1 MTKKIVYLFG
11 AGATHA
17 ELMALD
23 PDLEPDENGL
33 LISNVSKRV
42 ISRAKKNLAYIK
54 DVELVTGTSGSLNI
68 ELYMSL
74 IENSKIHNWADK
86 TSLLKQL
93 VEADITSV
101 LKTFGSERFFLHK
114 ALLELHDHPKTKAM
128 EDLIGLISLNYDDVL
143 DLAYEKVHPGKIN
156 YCFSLD
162 ADPHSTINIPLLK
175 LHGSF
180 NWKDQ
185 YVLRKKRTIEI
196 IPLGSSK
203 SYLHAPYSFIWNRA
217 LDILT
222 RCDILRVIGCSL
234 SPNDAHLIDLLFK
247 AHLERNESFDIQ
259 IIDSDEVG
267 DSIKKNYGF
276 LPGIKLL
283 SGLGVPWKP
292 VVGPSNPF
300 KTWLQYTADKIIGE
314 PDLKAMPY
322 LKSVMS

>member
-128 EDLIGLISLNYDDVL
+128 
-143 DLAYEKVHPGKIN
+143 
-156 YCFSLD
+156 
-162 ADPHSTINIPLLK
+162 
-175 LHGSF
+175 
-180 NWKDQ
+180 
-185 YVLRKKRTIEI
+185 RT
-196 IPLGSSK
+196 L
-203 SYLHAPYSFIWNRA
+203 
-217 LDILT
+217 
-222 RCDILRVIGCSL
+222 
-234 SPNDAHLIDLLFK
+234 
-247 AHLERNESFDIQ
+247 
-259 IIDSDEVG
+259 
-267 DSIKKNYGF
+267 
-276 LPGIKLL
+276 
-283 SGLGVPWKP
+283 
-292 VVGPSNPF
+292 
-300 KTWLQYTADKIIGE
+300 
-314 PDLKAMPY
+314 
-322 LKSVMS
+322 